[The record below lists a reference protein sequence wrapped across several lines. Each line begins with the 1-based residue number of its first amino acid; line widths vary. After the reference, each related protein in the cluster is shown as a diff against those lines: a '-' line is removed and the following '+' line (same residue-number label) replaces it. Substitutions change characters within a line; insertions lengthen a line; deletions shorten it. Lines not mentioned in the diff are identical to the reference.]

1 MGCLI
6 RLIVL
11 FLLLMILGKMCE
23 NSIKENDENLLK
35 YRYTIEI
42 HDGIFT
48 QKYFSNYCEEKDGVL
63 YFDVD
68 GRKQKHKGEYT
79 VKENY

>member
-6 RLIVL
+6 KLIVL
-11 FLLLMILGKMCE
+11 FFLFMILYKMYDF
-23 NSIKENDENLLK
+23 STKAQENLLK
-35 YRYTIEI
+35 NRYTIVI

-68 GRKQKHKGEYT
+68 GRKHKHKGEYT